1 MMGFLRCLHADFIKI
16 KRRPILWIHLFVPV
30 AGILFLLLESAL
42 TKSSPASDALTCLGT
57 IGAAFPVLIGIVCSM
72 IADQEAEAG
81 SFQQLLTAPLR
92 LTPFLSMAVL
102 LLLLGFGAEL
112 VTVFGFAAV
121 YAPFLHR
128 APFGMGFYW
137 NGVLLLFLCNIFLY
151 FLHLFLSLRF
161 NKGVSIGVGIFES
174 LLSALLMTGLG
185 EGIWPVI
192 PCAWGLHFLRL
203 FGMRGFGAALTA
215 AGGYQAGAAA
225 CVLETAL
232 MILVALFWCMRWEGK
247 KTEE

>member
-1 MMGFLRCLHADFIKI
+1 MMGFLRYLHADFIKI
-16 KRRPILWIHLFVPV
+16 KRRPVLWIHLFIPL
-30 AGILFLLLESAL
+30 AGILFLLLQSAL
-42 TKSSPASDALTCLGT
+42 SKESPGSDALVCLGT
-57 IGAAFPVLIGIVCSM
+57 IGAAFPILIGVVCSM

-81 SFQQLLTAPLR
+81 SFQQLLTAPFR
-92 LTPFLSMAVL
+92 LTPFLSLAVL

-112 VTVFGFAAV
+112 LTAFGFEAAF
-121 YAPFLHR
+121 ALFLHR
-128 APFGMGFYW
+128 APFGPEYYW
-137 NGVLLLFLCNIFLY
+137 SGVLLVFVCNIFLY
-151 FLHLFLSLRF
+151 FLHLFLSFRF

-174 LLSALLMTGLG
+174 LLSVLLMTGLG

-192 PCAWGLHFLRL
+192 PCAWGLHFLRF

>member
-30 AGILFLLLESAL
+30 AGILFLLLESTL
-42 TKSSPASDALTCLGT
+42 TKGSPASDALTCLGL
-57 IGAAFPVLIGIVCSM
+57 IGAAFPVLIGVVCSM

-81 SFQQLLTAPLR
+81 SFQQLLTAPFR
-92 LTPFLSMAVL
+92 PTPFLSMAAL
-102 LLLLGFGAEL
+102 LLLLGFAAEL
-112 VTVFGFAAV
+112 VTAFGFAAA
-121 YAPFLHR
+121 YGPILHR
-128 APFGMGFYW
+128 APFSPGFYW
-137 NGVLLLFLCNIFLY
+137 FGVLLLFVCNIFLY

-192 PCAWGLHFLRL
+192 PCAWGLHFLRF
-203 FGMRGFGAALTA
+203 FGMQ
-215 AGGYQAGAAA
+215 AGGVLPRGGGFQFGGVA
-225 CVLETAL
+225 CVVETAL
-232 MILVALFWCMRWEGK
+232 MILFALLWCLRWEGK

>member
-1 MMGFLRCLHADFIKI
+1 MMEFLRCLHADFIKI
-16 KRRPILWIHLFVPV
+16 KRRPVLWIHLLVPIV
-30 AGILFLLLESAL
+30 GILFTLLEIRL
-42 TKSSPASDALTCLGT
+42 TKSSPASGALTCLGL
-57 IGAAFPVLIGIVCSM
+57 IGAAFPILIGVVCSM

-81 SFQQLLTAPLR
+81 SFQQLLTAPFR
-92 LTPFLSMAVL
+92 PTPFLSMAVL

-112 VTVFGFAAV
+112 FTAFGFYAAS
-121 YAPFLHR
+121 ALFLHQ
-128 APFGMGFYW
+128 APFGPAYYW
-137 NGVLLLFLCNIFLY
+137 SGALLLFVCNIFLY

-192 PCAWGLHFLRL
+192 PCGWGLHFLRL
-203 FGMRGFGAALTA
+203 FGMQWGGTTLPA
-215 AGGYQAGAAA
+215 AGGFQVGAAA
-225 CVLETAL
+225 GVVETAL
-232 MILVALFWCMRWEGK
+232 MVVFSVLWCLRWEGK

>member
-1 MMGFLRCLHADFIKI
+1 MMGFSRCLHADFIKI
-16 KRRPILWIHLFVPV
+16 RRRPVFWIHLIIPA

-42 TKSSPASDALTCLGT
+42 SKNSPGSDALSCLGV
-57 IGAAFPVLIGIVCSM
+57 IGAAFPVLIGVVCSM

-81 SFQQLLTAPLR
+81 SFQQLLTAPSR
-92 LTPFLSMAVL
+92 LTPFLSLTVL

-112 VTVFGFAAV
+112 LTAFGFEAT
-121 YAPFLHR
+121 YALFLHR
-128 APFGMGFYW
+128 APFGPDYYW
-137 NGVLLLFLCNIFLY
+137 SGALLLFVCNIFLY

-203 FGMRGFGAALTA
+203 FGMQGFGIALPA
-215 AGGYQAGAAA
+215 AGGFQVAAAA
-225 CVLETAL
+225 CAVETAL
-232 MILVALFWCMRWEGK
+232 MILFALLWCLRWEGK